1 MLARVRSN
9 KQGIVDYLVN
19 GNKSGRELSR
29 DELDERVCIDG
40 DLNITEEII
49 NQLNIEGREDNYL
62 HITLSFGERD
72 ISEGKITEAYYE
84 YKSLLMSAYDIN
96 EYNTYAEIHF
106 PKVKSY
112 TDKNTGE
119 VIERFPHVHMVLP
132 KRNLATGKSLQPFG
146 KYKDNIEYHD
156 SIQESVNRKFDLESP
171 YDNQRKYRIVSD
183 DSDFISRYKGDN
195 FLGANKE
202 FKEKLFNTINDKNIR
217 SIEEFEY
224 ELSKYGV
231 VSKGRAGSVNEY
243 YQVKLEGSTKN
254 IRLKNSCFGEDYI
267 VHRQLL
273 REKPTDRKIEKD
285 LEHWIDIRSRE
296 MKYIH
301 PSSPKSRAAYYA
313 LSDEEKTDKLQVLN
327 EQHTQKYK
335 LGDLETRSKRRYR
348 EAMQTTLKEFS
359 SLERGLTN
367 QKLTKS
373 VRKETTN
380 EHITQPRRSTR
391 RYQRGSDRATHQIP
405 TTTRNVVPSLS
416 TCDVDGAI
424 GRRQGETT
432 SLLQNHQHHNLGGRS
447 GHRNP
452 QLRRP
457 VHGRRRRLAQGLSEG
472 LKQGLVGVTASAQRQ
487 FEKPKS
493 LVEQYQISEHKNSTY
508 ELSYF
513 RRIRRELEPERLLD
527 KLAETHGLVKEN
539 YTIERAVDG
548 SPRIRSQTRA
558 FNVSDFCTK
567 HMHMQWSESK
577 GLLDGLF
584 QDQITDNAEQ
594 YAVNS
599 IAFASSYTTDSFI
612 TKKKLSRITESLQ
625 LFKHLQNKEQFE
637 DRNMSL
643 SEMEAKYRTAQAPE
657 TENTISKDELSLKN
671 ITDSF
676 TRQQLLAQQLTV
688 KLSDIVAT
696 KDLKDQFVDFSDK
709 HTGIKLFRDNGTRII
724 MSSRKPDVNHVAA
737 AMVLASEK
745 FGTVKISGTKEF
757 KQQVID
763 VAVAK
768 DLSVVFKDK
777 RMQEQFIKAK
787 EEAKQNASLASA
799 SERFDKKDSLPK
811 GLEQHQDA
819 KQEKPSEFTQT
830 ALVIKS
836 ALQSSEQI
844 KNDFSRLDT
853 NNLEQVQKVASK
865 HVSVLDS
872 THGTVGQKY
881 IEDAIVSCSEN
892 SGTYKKAISDLVS
905 KAKTKQDNAGNPQKS
920 MDDAVV
926 TLVSHGAARYL
937 HNKDNDMSYFVELSN
952 GETKWGVG
960 LKDAITS
967 SKVKIGDA
975 VKVERTG
982 SVPVTVDGIVTDEQ
996 GKKVGREKMGVQ
1008 RAEWKV
1014 TVLGAKI
1021 EPEQIEHGEQPV
1033 KTPDVKAEKQSADLY
1048 KVEYQ
1053 RDKGALKLSVT
1064 INGESPSSVSV
1075 GVLSK
1080 IQAADKFLKKYTIA
1094 QIESGE
1100 LNQRQ
1105 AEGIQPVSKTYD
1117 PLGNTVKVSEEQ
1129 SSNNKLSQ

>member
-40 DLNITEEII
+40 DLNITDEII

-62 HITLSFGERD
+62 HVTLSFGERD
-72 ISEGKITEAYYE
+72 ISEEKITQAYNE
-84 YKSLLMSAYDIN
+84 YKSLLMSAYDTN
-96 EYNTYAEIHF
+96 EYNTYAEIHL

-112 TDKNTGE
+112 TDKSTGE
-119 VIERFPHVHMVLP
+119 VVERFPHVHMVLP
-132 KRNLATGKSLQPFG
+132 KRNLATGKSLNPFG

-156 SIQESVNRKFDLESP
+156 AIQETVNRKFDLESP
-171 YDNQRKYRIVSD
+171 YDNQRKYRVVSD
-183 DSDFISRYKGDN
+183 DSEFISRYKGDN
-195 FLGANKE
+195 FVGANKD
-202 FKEKLFNTINDKNIR
+202 FKVSLFNTINDKNIR
-217 SIEEFEY
+217 SIEDFEA
-224 ELSKYGV
+224 ELSKHGV
-231 VSKGRAGSVNEY
+231 VSKGRAGSINEY
-243 YQVKLEGSTKN
+243 YQVKLPDQKKN
-254 IRLKNSCFGEDYI
+254 IRLKNTCFSEDYI
-267 VHRQLL
+267 IHRQLL
-273 REKPTDRKIEKD
+273 KEKPSDKKIEKD
-285 LEHWIDIRSRE
+285 LEHWINIRSGE

-301 PSSPKSRAAYYA
+301 PSSPKNRADYYA
-313 LSDEEKTDKLQVLN
+313 LSDEEKTDKLQSLN
-327 EQHTQKYK
+327 EQHIQKFK

-348 EAMQTTLKEFS
+348 EAMHTTLKEFS
-359 SLERGLTN
+359 SLERGLPN

-373 VRKETTN
+373 VRKETTH
-380 EHITQPRRSTR
+380 EHITPPRRSTR
-391 RYQRGSDRATHQIP
+391 SHQRGVERATHQIP
-405 TTTRNVVPSLS
+405 TTTRDVVPSLS
-416 TCDVDGAI
+416 TRDVDGAL
-424 GRRQGETT
+424 GRKQGETT
-432 SLLQNHQHHNLGGRS
+432 SLLSNHQHHHLGGRS
-447 GHRNP
+447 GRRNR

-457 VHGRRRRLAQGLSEG
+457 VHDRRRRLAQGFKQG
-472 LKQGLVGVTASAQRQ
+472 LKQGLPGVTARVQRQ
-487 FEKPKS
+487 VEKPKS
-493 LVEQYQISEHKNSTY
+493 LVEQYQLSEQKNATY

-527 KLAETHGLVKEN
+527 KLAETHGLVKGH
-539 YTIERAVDG
+539 YTIERAGDG

-567 HMHMQWSESK
+567 HMHMQWAETK
-577 GLLDGLF
+577 GILDGLF
-584 QDQITDNAEQ
+584 QEQITDKAEQ

-599 IAFASSYTTDSFI
+599 IAFASSYTTDSFV
-612 TKKKLSRITESLQ
+612 TKKKLSRIHESLQ

-643 SEMEAKYRTAQAPE
+643 SEMEARHRTVQPQE
-657 TENTISKDELSLKN
+657 TENAISKDELDLKS
-671 ITDSF
+671 ITDSYA
-676 TRQQLLAQQLTV
+676 RQQLLAKQLTV

-709 HTGIKLFRDNGTRII
+709 NTGLKLFRDNGTKII
-724 MSSRKPDVNHVAA
+724 MNSRKPDVNHVAA

-768 DLSVVFKDK
+768 DLNVVFKDK

-787 EEAKQNASLASA
+787 EEAKQNANLASV
-799 SERFDKKDSLPK
+799 SERYDQKDSLSK
-811 GLEQHQDA
+811 GSEQQHAA
-819 KQEKPSEFTQT
+819 KQVKPSEFTQT
-830 ALVIKS
+830 AQVIKH

-844 KNDFSRLDT
+844 KNDFAKLDT
-853 NNLEQVQKVASK
+853 NDPEQVQKMASK
-865 HVSVLDS
+865 HVAVLDS
-872 THGTVGQKY
+872 VRGTVGEKY

-892 SGTYKKAISDLVS
+892 SGTYKKALSDLVS
-905 KAKTKQDNAGNPQKS
+905 KATTKQDNAGNPQKS

-960 LKDAITS
+960 LKDAVTN

-982 SVPVTVDGIVTDEQ
+982 SEPVTVDGIIKDEQ
-996 GKKVGREKMGVQ
+996 GNKVGRETMGVE
-1008 RAEWKV
+1008 RAQWKV

-1021 EPEQIEHGEQPV
+1021 DPEQVARGEQPV
-1033 KTPDVKAEKQSADLY
+1033 KTPDVKVEKQSADVY

-1053 RDKGALKLSVT
+1053 RDKGALNLSVT
-1064 INGESPSSVSV
+1064 INGQSPNTVDV
-1075 GVLSK
+1075 GVLAK
-1080 IQAADKFLKKYTIA
+1080 IQASDKFLKHYTIA

-1100 LNQRQ
+1100 LRQ
-1105 AEGIQPVSKTYD
+1105 KQAAGVQPVSKSYD
-1117 PLGNTVKVSEEQ
+1117 AQGKTIKVQEIKSNT
-1129 SSNNKLSQ
+1129 NTLS